1 MAFLATFYYVVSS
14 NRQTKPKNM
23 KKVIVFAVAALLVS
37 SCIWKQKTNSRLRPL
52 PVANEEVGVK
62 YFKSISAAGGVD
74 VIYVQGTRNFIKFQG
89 SESSLKHYGFDVE
102 GEKLYVA
109 PRDNFF
115 KTFVG
120 AEDVKIIVSS
130 TDLVEVNVA
139 GSGEFRMDTPLDTD
153 NLRLKVAGSGDIDL
167 SDVIC
172 NNLACDIAGSGDIKV
187 RNVTT
192 GSALLSIAGS
202 GDMDVNFKKCGSV
215 KTKIAGSGDI
225 KLKGKTEHFDS
236 KIAGSGTVDTSEL
249 ITN

>member
-1 MAFLATFYYVVSS
+1 MQLFVVRFRLIGKQ
-14 NRQTKPKNM
+14 NPKIM
-23 KKVIVFAVAALLVS
+23 KKIIVFVAAALLVS
-37 SCIWKQKTNSRLRPL
+37 SCIWKQKTKSRLRPL

-62 YFKSISAAGGVD
+62 YFKTISIAGGVD
-74 VIYVQGTRNFIKFQG
+74 VVYIQGTRNFVKFEG
-89 SESSLKHYGFDVE
+89 PESSLKHYGFEVE
-102 GEKLYVA
+102 GERLHVA

-115 KTFVG
+115 KTFMG

-130 TDLVEVNVA
+130 TDLVEVNIA

-167 SDVIC
+167 SDVVRD
-172 NNLACDIAGSGDIKV
+172 NLACDIAGSGDIKV

-225 KLKGKTEHFDS
+225 KLKGKTGNFDS

>member
-1 MAFLATFYYVVSS
+1 MQLFAMCFRLIGKQ
-14 NRQTKPKNM
+14 NPIIM
-23 KKVIVFAVAALLVS
+23 KKFIVFAVAALLVS
-37 SCIWKQKTNSRLRPL
+37 SCIWKQKTKSRLRPL

-74 VIYVQGTRNFIKFQG
+74 IVYVQGTRNFIKFEG
-89 SESSLKHYGFDVE
+89 PESSLKHYGFDVE
-102 GEKLYVA
+102 GEKLHIA
-109 PRDNFF
+109 PRDNVF
-115 KTFVG
+115 KTFMG

-130 TDLVEVNVA
+130 TDLVEVNIA
-139 GSGEFRMDTPLDTD
+139 GSGEFLMETPLDTD
-153 NLRLKVAGSGDIDL
+153 NLRVKVAGSGDVDL

-172 NNLACDIAGSGDIKV
+172 NNISCDIAGSGDIKV
-187 RNVTT
+187 RSVTT
-192 GSALLSIAGS
+192 GNALLSIAGS
-202 GDMDVNFKKCGSV
+202 GDIEMNFKKCGFV